1 MATPANLS
9 MNQSERLPEV
19 AELGYP
25 LGTVVDGEGPTLE
38 TLASFRPPEVAQLRY
53 PLGNV
58 HEEEGLTG
66 ASAVSLP
73 NRKVTQFGYRL
84 GEVAEENGSTRVTQ
98 FNYRLGDVAEEN
110 GTTRAGQNGGSAS
123 AKDCETI
130 INAETSY
137 CIPDVD
143 EESDASSTSFA
154 WEFSDDESSVCPD
167 TDNVDPSRTPSIEEP
182 TSASEAEN
190 IEHATGNCSPCI
202 FFARSRCLAGQ
213 DCQYCHLPHDQRAGN
228 RRRTKEPKASRN
240 AEDAATRTR
249 KKVLLLLG
257 KK

>member
-73 NRKVTQFGYRL
+73 NRK
-84 GEVAEENGSTRVTQ
+84 VTQ

-249 KKVLLLLG
+249 KKVLQLLG